1 MFYSL
6 PVATKVAYKLLPMV
20 TIGSEDITN
29 VIGSEFSALQGARLP
44 VVFDKSQQVVTS
56 THLIIESEDIT

>member
-1 MFYSL
+1 
-6 PVATKVAYKLLPMV
+6 MV